1 MSDKPN
7 FTQLMK
13 MAKDMQKNMEK
24 MQQDMANK
32 IVTATV
38 GTGDTTVTAKINGLQ
53 LVTEI
58 VTSAGAEQIDSKA
71 RNELIASAVNKA
83 LEEVREVTKGAMLDL
98 YQQSGLD
105 LEDGNK

>member
-13 MAKDMQKNMEK
+13 MAKDMQQNMEK
-24 MQQDMANK
+24 MQQEMANK
-32 IVTATV
+32 IITATV
-38 GTGDTTVTAKINGLQ
+38 GTGDITVTAKINGLQ
-53 LVTEI
+53 FVTEI
-58 VTSAGAEQIDSKA
+58 NTSEGAEKIDSKA

-83 LEEVREVTKGAMLDL
+83 LEDVRETTKGAMMDL

-105 LEDGNK
+105 LEGGDK